1 MTAQQIKDII
11 MSFLN
16 DVMLDYPDH
25 DMIFINPFNEN
36 KFELSYDDISKTYD
50 NIDDLMSDR
59 IFDGKTLT
67 EIAPQLTAL

>member
-16 DVMLDYPDH
+16 DVMLDYPEH

-36 KFELSYDDISKTYD
+36 KFEMSYEDISKTYD
-50 NIDDLMSDR
+50 NIEDLMTDR
-59 IFDGKTLT
+59 IFDGKTLA
-67 EIAPQLTAL
+67 EIAPQLTVL

>member
-50 NIDDLMSDR
+50 NIDDLMTDR

>member
-50 NIDDLMSDR
+50 NIDELMSDR

>member
-50 NIDDLMSDR
+50 NIDDLMTDR
-59 IFDGKTLT
+59 IFDGKTLI

>member
-67 EIAPQLTAL
+67 EIAPQLTKL

>member
-1 MTAQQIKDII
+1 

>member
-36 KFELSYDDISKTYD
+36 KIELSYDDISKTYD
-50 NIDDLMSDR
+50 NIDDLMTDR

>member
-1 MTAQQIKDII
+1 

-50 NIDDLMSDR
+50 NIDELMSDR